1 MISRSHLSLFSI
13 LCLALLTTVVGFPGN
28 VRALEPPAE
37 IATPAA
43 SKLLPADT
51 LAYLRIRD
59 VDDVREGFTNST
71 LGKMLDDPAMRPFI
85 SDTYQT
91 LEQFFDE
98 RAKELGLPLDSLLAI
113 PRGQFAAALLQ
124 AVPPEEDA
132 EPTDSE
138 LTDEQIKNRMQR
150 RQRQRNGFAGVF
162 LIETG
167 EDTESM
173 ETMRELLS
181 QISRLAEQNNSI
193 KTTEKIGTDVL
204 TRWVRS
210 RGRSPV
216 VEWFDRDGTFVVG
229 IGNQTAAE
237 VLRRWNAID
246 RPRNR
251 KEAALGFSKSSS
263 SEDETLTVGTLSGN
277 ADFAAVM
284 TRSIGA
290 EAETPQI
297 TFFVNPFA
305 IAQRIIR
312 RSGSS
317 FFILPIVDDLGVA
330 KIRGI
335 GGSIFRGGDIV
346 ENIIHMHVLIDP
358 PRDGFFGVVRPE
370 DVTPEPPNWVPADAG
385 AYLTSNWDVP
395 TAFDNLSK
403 IVDRFAGEGAFN
415 RFTED
420 RLKDRLN
427 VSLRDDFIAN
437 LTGRYVNFQR
447 YQPPANWNS
456 NARADALEVVD
467 VEKAKSMLS
476 AIKAKLPP
484 GDLTS
489 ETISGHE
496 VFLVRSRSRSMPEM
510 IRVPERSVTLL
521 DNWLIISDSRE
532 IIERLLETH
541 QGGNERLADNSDYAL
556 MASEIGLKLNGE
568 KPFFLSF
575 NRDAESYRVFY
586 EMAASPKSARL
597 LKERGGEDGFR
608 TKLGNLLER
617 QELPEFEELRRY
629 FNVSGGYAYDEPGGL
644 HFGILNLRPLE

>member
-1 MISRSHLSLFSI
+1 MTATI
-13 LCLALLTTVVGFPGN
+13 LGIPVDASAQQSSSESVL
-28 VRALEPPAE
+28 
-37 IATPAA
+37 PAA

-59 VDDVREGFTNST
+59 VDDVREGFADST
-71 LGKMLDDPAMRPFI
+71 LGKMLDDPSMRPFV
-85 SDTYQT
+85 SDTYQV

-98 RAKELGLPLDSLLAI
+98 RAKEFGLPLDRLLAI
-113 PRGQFAAALLQ
+113 PRGQFAAALVQ
-124 AVPPEEDA
+124 AVPPED
-132 EPTDSE
+132 DSE
-138 LTDEQIKNRMQR
+138 QADSEMTDEQIKNRMQR
-150 RQRQRNGFAGVF
+150 RQRARNGFAGVF
-162 LIETG
+162 LVETG

-181 QISRLAEQNNSI
+181 QVSRLAEQNKSV
-193 KTTEKIGTDVL
+193 KTTETIGRHVL

-216 VEWFDRDGTFVVG
+216 VEWFDRDGVFVVG

-237 VLRRWNAID
+237 VLRRWNSLD
-246 RPRNR
+246 LPRNR
-251 KEAALGFSKSSS
+251 KEAALGSASSS
-263 SEDETLTVGTLSGN
+263 GDETLTVGALSGN

-317 FFILPIVDDLGVA
+317 FFILPIVEDLGLA

-346 ENIIHMHVLIDP
+346 ENMIHMHVVIDP

-385 AYLTSNWDVP
+385 SYLTSNWDIP
-395 TAFDNLSK
+395 TAFDNLSE
-403 IVDRFAGEGAFN
+403 IVNRFAGEGAFN

-447 YQPPANWNS
+447 YQRPANWNS
-456 NARADALEVVD
+456 NARADALELVD
-467 VEKAKSMLS
+467 AEKAKTMLS
-476 AIKAKLPP
+476 TIKAKLPS
-484 GDLTS
+484 GDVTA
-489 ETISGHE
+489 ETIAGHE
-496 VFLVRSRSRSMPEM
+496 VLFVRSRSRSRSMPEM

-532 IIERLLETH
+532 IIQRLLETH
-541 QGGNERLADNSDYAL
+541 DGRNERLADDSDYAL

-575 NRDAESYRVFY
+575 NRDAESYRIFY
-586 EMAASPKSARL
+586 EMAASPKSARV

-608 TKLGNLLER
+608 TRLGNLLDR
-617 QELPEFEELRRY
+617 QDLPEFDELRRY

-644 HFGILNLRPLE
+644 HFGLLNLRPLE